1 MVRSDLPTLDFG
13 MMRDDPLPP
22 EDVKLIGMLVQYPLF
37 KLPQQLESLIGIG
50 GSALLFIEIV

>member
-1 MVRSDLPTLDFG
+1 